1 MSALAQI
8 LQQRGNWVGG
18 SDRNFDRNLNK
29 RFFSKIKRQGIFL
42 FPQHERSLSDKPDF
56 LVVSTAIE
64 KSNRELK
71 EGRSLKIPFIHRAEL
86 LAKIFNSSWGIGI
99 AGTSGKSTV
108 TGMVAAILDVA
119 GKDPTVVNGGIIN
132 HYVTRDV
139 IGNAKNGKSDF
150 FVAEADE
157 SDGSIVHFKSKIG
170 VITNIS
176 KDHKEIDELKNLF
189 QTFASNTLKCLI
201 LNGDCLESRT
211 IKSTNTVTF
220 GFGKGNHI
228 SPENI
233 ESFEMGTRFQV
244 KKTSFFLNVP
254 GIHNLSNALA
264 SIAVGQALN
273 IPLETIKNGL
283 ALFRGIKRRLDL
295 VGQRNGI
302 IVFDDFAHNPEK
314 ILASI
319 TALKKMGKRVL
330 VLFQPHGYGPT
341 RFLLKDLGSAFS
353 QTLGPSDSL
362 LCLDIYDAG
371 GTADRRI
378 TAMDLL
384 HEVRGPNLFYVPHR
398 EEAIIKV
405 KKMVKPGDV
414 IAVMGARDDTLSEV
428 ARRILKEVG

>member
-1 MSALAQI
+1 M
-8 LQQRGNWVGG
+8 
-18 SDRNFDRNLNK
+18 
-29 RFFSKIKRQGIFL
+29 
-42 FPQHERSLSDKPDF
+42 
-56 LVVSTAIE
+56 
-64 KSNRELK
+64 
-71 EGRSLKIPFIHRAEL
+71 
-86 LAKIFNSSWGIGI
+86 
-99 AGTSGKSTV
+99 
-108 TGMVAAILDVA
+108 
-119 GKDPTVVNGGIIN
+119 
-132 HYVTRDV
+132 
-139 IGNAKNGKSDF
+139 
-150 FVAEADE
+150 
-157 SDGSIVHFKSKIG
+157 
-170 VITNIS
+170 
-176 KDHKEIDELKNLF
+176 
-189 QTFASNTLKCLI
+189 
-201 LNGDCLESRT
+201 
-211 IKSTNTVTF
+211 
-220 GFGKGNHI
+220 
-228 SPENI
+228 
-233 ESFEMGTRFQV
+233 
-244 KKTSFFLNVP
+244 
-254 GIHNLSNALA
+254 
-264 SIAVGQALN
+264 
-273 IPLETIKNGL
+273 
-283 ALFRGIKRRLDL
+283 